1 MPSLNEVCKGV
12 ALGFCCAGAVVG
24 AIATVQMTPLLFGA
38 TLVTAGIGG
47 TASIGYYLTG
57 GPNGQKDD

>member
-12 ALGFCCAGAVVG
+12 AMGFCGAGAVVG
-24 AIATVQMTPLLFGA
+24 ALATIQMSPLLFAA
-38 TLVTAGIGG
+38 TLVTGGIGG
-47 TASIGYYLTG
+47 TATIGYYLTG